1 MAYLG
6 LARKWRPQTFKDL
19 VGQEHIATTINN
31 AIKKG
36 RISQGYLFTGTRGI
50 GKTSA
55 SRIFAKVLRCQNAK
69 EIDSIITSCEKCT
82 DCKEIAEGRSVD
94 VLEID
99 GASNNG
105 VDAVREIRE
114 NVKFLPSSG
123 KYKIYIIDEVHM
135 LTTAA
140 FNALLKTLE
149 EPPPH
154 IIFIFATTDPQ
165 KIPETVLSR
174 CQRFDFKRVS
184 QKDLHERLKKICDA
198 EGIAIKADALA
209 ILAREAEGSMRDG
222 ISLLDQ
228 VLSVAEGK
236 EITARA
242 ITSALGLVD
251 KQTVL
256 DAVTGIIKN
265 EPLLALEAVGKI
277 YMHGFDLKQFG
288 REVLRMIRTIMIAK
302 LLEESKAEINTYFD
316 LSDVDVED
324 VKELLPHRTTQDLDM
339 LFRLLSFGLEDVARS
354 TVPKLVMDILIV
366 KMATSTG
373 LITAEQYV
381 PNVSNN
387 DSDANEDF
395 EEEVPRPQAKQATTI
410 AKPTNPT
417 ESQVSA
423 PKAAPVASNQAT
435 ELNADWWKKA
445 VQFIKNQKPL
455 TGTLLE
461 HLAFVSAEKNSNE
474 IKLNLTYS
482 KENSFYHDQLKT
494 KPNTE
499 ILSQL
504 FQSYCGCAVRLDTS
518 MSESY
523 KASTSNRSLAE
534 LEEDEKRKKVEEK
547 KRKVLESEALQATQQ
562 LLGAK
567 LEKLELK
574 GD

>member
-69 EIDSIITSCEKCT
+69 EIDSIITSCEKCN

-184 QKDLHERLKKICDA
+184 QKDLHERLKKICEA
-198 EGIAIKADALA
+198 EGIAIKVDALA

-288 REVLRMIRTIMIAK
+288 REVLRTIRTIMIAK
-302 LLEESKAEINTYFD
+302 LLEESKTEINTYFD

-381 PNVSNN
+381 PSN
-387 DSDANEDF
+387 DGDEY
-395 EEEVPRPQAKQATTI
+395 EEEMPVTKQTATSAKVI
-410 AKPTNPT
+410 AQPTNST

-423 PKAAPVASNQAT
+423 PKASLVASNQASD
-435 ELNADWWKKA
+435 LNADWWKKA
-445 VQFIKNQKPL
+445 VQFVKDQKPL

-461 HLAFVSAEKNSNE
+461 HMAFVSAEKNSNE
-474 IKLNLTYS
+474 IKLNLSYS
-482 KENSFYHDQLKT
+482 KESSFYHDQLKS

-504 FQSYCGCAVRLDTS
+504 FQNFCGCAVRLDTS
-518 MSESY
+518 LTESY

-534 LEEDEKRKKVEEK
+534 LEEDEKRKKYEEK